1 MSKRIILIL
10 ITRLFDTL
18 NVSLKYKILKRYK
31 MKVVIYARVSTNSQD
46 YKRQTEELLEFS
58 QTQNYEVVKIFEEK
72 ISGGKT
78 NEKRP
83 QLMNMIHFIKTNK
96 MNKVLCWELSR
107 LGRNTIEVLKTIQLL
122 NENCISLYIKNH
134 NIETLND
141 KCEVNPMSQFLIQIL
156 TSVSEMEKTQI
167 RQRIKSGYDSFRKN
181 GGKVGRKKGFKKDTE
196 TLLTE
201 HKDVVKLLKQ
211 GYSVRKTMKLTDKSS
226 GTVQKIRML
235 LNLSN
240 T

>member
-1 MSKRIILIL
+1 
-10 ITRLFDTL
+10 
-18 NVSLKYKILKRYK
+18 
-31 MKVVIYARVSTNSQD
+31 MKVVIYSRVSTNSQD
-46 YKRQTEELLEFS
+46 YKRQTEELLDFS
-58 QTQNYEVVKIFEEK
+58 KTMNYEVVSIFEEK

-78 NEKRP
+78 NEERP
-83 QLMNMIHFIKTNK
+83 ELMKMINFVKTNK
-96 MNKVLCWELSR
+96 IDKVLCWELSR
-107 LGRNTIEVLKTIQLL
+107 IGRNTIEVLKTIQLL

-141 KCEVNPMSQFLIQIL
+141 KCEINPMSQFLIQIL

-167 RQRIKSGYDSFRKN
+167 RQRIKSGYESFRKN
-181 GGKVGRKKGFKKDTE
+181 GGKVGRKEGFKKDNE

-226 GTVQKIRML
+226 GTIQKIKKIISEL
-235 LNLSN
+235 
-240 T
+240 